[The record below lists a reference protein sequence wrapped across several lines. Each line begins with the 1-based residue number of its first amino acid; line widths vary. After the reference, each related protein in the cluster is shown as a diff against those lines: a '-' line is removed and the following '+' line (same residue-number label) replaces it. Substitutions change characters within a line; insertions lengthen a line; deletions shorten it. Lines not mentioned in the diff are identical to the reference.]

1 MNPDNPIIQI
11 LPLPR
16 QLPPP
21 VMWSMY
27 SIIAASLVSAITVI
41 LLTSDFNSPSG
52 SINVTTTTS
61 DDAETTTPSSTE
73 QTTPTRD
80 QKEQWLAQLL
90 RDTINYECQF
100 HKPNVASCVTWATD
114 QAVRVQHAYRN
125 TIDNI
130 KIDIGDQTRRF
141 SGRKD
146 TTSIAK
152 DEDNSTK
159 CEDNEKEP
167 RSFHRLVSTLWFCP
181 PQSTED
187 DNDEEDKDDR
197 CRFNVKIMSTA
208 MAWNVSNKSR
218 ELVTTFTLLSHNH
231 SGDYTYSYKQ
241 SARDTGLPFNHR
253 CLYRVQLFRKKNTTT
268 KSCYIKTLEDHD
280 YTWGSSDSVECK
292 YTFTVTEGCPDF
304 SVTWTDEFSL
314 DSSSYEYSLFQPTI
328 PRRRPDVD
336 DSLVDNDD
344 RFTRSTKP
352 CSTVAKDESTESLRI
367 CNSEWY
373 LQKLT
378 DTSENAKRQ
387 MVHLAI
393 ARRNEDESEKTV
405 KLLTKGHKIVLKEL
419 LAVRL
424 VTKDEVVVYFT
435 AAPLNSYGYKYLY
448 SMRIAFPPKDD
459 NTLEPVQCHTC
470 LESGTN
476 DDDDDDDDDN
486 KNDALLP
493 VVGQRTQCSWADVEF
508 SSDALHYIIDCWSAK
523 KFSSSLS
530 QAIIIIKLH
539 SRFILLLTWQ
549 IQGSQAA
556 VGRGRVL
563 DHESREAADPL
574 RPSDSR
580 TEARGGR
587 AVVDRVARLR
597 ARREQP
603 HESHPVRAL
612 EALRA
617 HGLVQEQSVS
627 LPEAAEAPRGHA
639 AGVGSTDGS
648 QRVRVIA
655 VSIPGG
661 SRTFRRALH
670 FERKPGVSGEL
681 LMTREALDL
690 MDRSAAA
697 QHIAGNFDCIDQE
710 AIGVIGERF
719 GGHMSLKFASDHD
732 CHSSCH
738 VALKPWTT
746 WQYYVHPF
754 TIQPT
759 TGASAGSRRRH
770 FRREY
775 LRPLVKGLA
784 DKSIAVQF
792 EPAKSGTYESGLV
805 EQLEKEKL
813 MDRVVRLDS
822 DEAAGECRV
831 TRAALYEKIIRY
843 LRECF
848 ELEQQQENTTPSDR
862 T

>member
-508 SSDALHYIIDCWSAK
+508 SSDALHYIIDCWGPKRPWVAVA
-523 KFSSSLS
+523 SSTTNLVKQLIRFDRAIAAPKQGEDAPSLIEWRDFERDVS
-530 QAIIIIKLH
+530 SPTSLTLYEH
-539 SRFILLLTWQ
+539 SRLFVPTGWFKNNQ
-549 IQGSQAA
+549 FRCQK
-556 VGRGRVL
+556 
-563 DHESREAADPL
+563 PL
-574 RPSDSR
+574 RLLVVMPQELDRQMVRNEYELSLYRYLAALGPFAVLYSD
-580 TEARGGR
+580 
-587 AVVDRVARLR
+587 
-597 ARREQP
+597 
-603 HESHPVRAL
+603 
-612 EALRA
+612 
-617 HGLVQEQSVS
+617 
-627 LPEAAEAPRGHA
+627 
-639 AGVGSTDGS
+639 
-648 QRVRVIA
+648 
-655 VSIPGG
+655 
-661 SRTFRRALH
+661 